1 MILAYSDLLNTY
13 LTTLSMNFLGVSVIS
28 LTHCKGTNYFFICK
42 KLHKKIKI
50 FFQFVVYR

>member
-28 LTHCKGTNYFFICK
+28 FTYCKGTDYFFICK
-42 KLHKKIKI
+42 KLHKKIKT
-50 FFQFVVYR
+50 FFHFVVYR